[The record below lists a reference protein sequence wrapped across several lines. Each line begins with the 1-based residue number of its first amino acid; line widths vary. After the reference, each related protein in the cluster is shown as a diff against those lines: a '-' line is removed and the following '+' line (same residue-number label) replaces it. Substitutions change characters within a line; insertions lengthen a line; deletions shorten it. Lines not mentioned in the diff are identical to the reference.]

1 MALLPRKYF
10 LISLAIL
17 ISLTTS
23 AQENS
28 QDSNCERFVTVDGTL
43 LNYTIYFENISTELA
58 TSLIIVDTLS
68 PNLNMESFEL
78 GAASHS
84 FDFAILDDHVICW
97 IFHDINLVAPNKN
110 GERNSGFIKYHID
123 NISEIPGLGAISNHS
138 SLHFNYSND
147 LMPDF
152 SETDKFKHFDYI
164 TISERNELAITV
176 DVDIDHDELHI
187 TTPPECT
194 EEQLT
199 IEIFNEVGT
208 VEFIGKLN
216 NNHLITLDTSFL
228 TGGKHFLSVYD
239 DHHHESLKGFVH

>member
-1 MALLPRKYF
+1 MALHPIKY
-10 LISLAIL
+10 LLTSLALL
-17 ISLTTS
+17 ITLTIS
-23 AQENS
+23 AQGGEK
-28 QDSNCERFVTVDGTL
+28 DSNCERFVTVDGTL
-43 LNYTIYFENISTELA
+43 LNYTIYFENNSNEVA

-97 IFHDINLVAPNKN
+97 IFHDINLASLGGDGTTN
-110 GERNSGFIKYHID
+110 RGFVKYHID
-123 NISEIPGLGAISNHS
+123 NASEIPGLGAISNHS
-138 SLHFNYSND
+138 SIHFNYSDD

-164 TISERNELAITV
+164 VISERNELAITL
-176 DVDIDHDELHI
+176 DVDIAHDEIHI
-187 TTPPECT
+187 TTPLECT

-199 IEIFNEVGT
+199 IEIFDEDGT

-228 TGGKHFLSVYD
+228 TGGKHFISVYD